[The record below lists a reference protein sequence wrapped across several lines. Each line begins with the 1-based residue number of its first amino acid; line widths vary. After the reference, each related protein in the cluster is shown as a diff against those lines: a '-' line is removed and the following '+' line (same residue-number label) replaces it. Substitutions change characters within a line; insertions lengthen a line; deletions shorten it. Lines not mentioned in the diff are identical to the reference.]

1 MSMIHTQL
9 GEVLDSLQE
18 EYFSSKKRI
27 DFINAFERISL
38 RYRERSGS
46 FLRTEEERKAYL
58 FTRLPGTF
66 AAVSKV
72 LEEIKKRH
80 PSLSPDS
87 FLDVGAGPGTGMWA
101 ALEIFETLSKYTLL
115 EKDPEFMSM
124 GKDLAK
130 RSTSSFIQKANW
142 KNCDL
147 EKPLDIEPHDLIL
160 LSYSIGEIK
169 ENFTIPLLA
178 SLWTAT
184 KQALIIVEPGT
195 PAGYLKLMKIRDLL
209 KDMGGHLWAPCPHSS
224 ACPLSK
230 GDWCHFS
237 IRVQRSALHRQLKS
251 ADLGYEDEKFS
262 YLIFGKEPIP
272 TFQGRILRH
281 LIKHPG
287 QVEIVVCKETGIQ
300 KEIYSKKNK
309 EQYKQIKKLDWGD
322 FF

>member
-27 DFINAFERISL
+27 DFIKAFERISL

-46 FLRTEEERKAYL
+46 FLRTEEERMAYL

-66 AAVSKV
+66 SAVSKV
-72 LEEIKKRH
+72 FEEIKKRC
-80 PSLSPDS
+80 PDLSPES

-115 EKDPEFMSM
+115 EKDLEFMSM
-124 GKDLAK
+124 GKDLAG
-130 RSTSSFIQKANW
+130 RSSSTFVQKANW
-142 KNCDL
+142 KICDL
-147 EKPLDIEPHDLIL
+147 EKSLEIEPHDLLL

-169 ENFTIPLLA
+169 EEFLAPLL
-178 SLWTAT
+178 STLWRAT
-184 KQALIIVEPGT
+184 GKALIIVEPGT
-195 PAGYLKLMKIRDLL
+195 PVGYLKLMKIRDLL
-209 KDMGGHLWAPCPHSS
+209 KGMGGYIWAPCPHSL

-237 IRVQRSALHRQLKS
+237 VRVQRSSLHRQLKS
-251 ADLGYEDEKFS
+251 GDLGYEDEKFS
-262 YLIFGKEPIP
+262 YLIFGKEPISS
-272 TFQGRILRH
+272 FQGRILRH
-281 LIKHPG
+281 PIKHPG
-287 QVEIVVCKETGIQ
+287 HMEIVACKKEGVQ

-309 EQYKQIKKLDWGD
+309 EQYKQMKKLDWGD